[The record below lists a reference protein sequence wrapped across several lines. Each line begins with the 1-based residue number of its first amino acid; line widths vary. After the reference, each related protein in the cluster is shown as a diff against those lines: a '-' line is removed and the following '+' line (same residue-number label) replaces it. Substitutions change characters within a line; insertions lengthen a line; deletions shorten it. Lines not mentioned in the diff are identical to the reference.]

1 MKFSY
6 TYVKDMASGSK
17 GTLVFRIIDWSI
29 NSTLLCLARVGK
41 TSISLRFVNNV
52 FNASQMSTV
61 DASFLAKKVQ
71 VGERSVNLN
80 IWDTAG

>member
-1 MKFSY
+1 MH
-6 TYVKDMASGSK
+6 G
-17 GTLVFRIIDWSI
+17 RIADSVLI
-29 NSTLLCLARVGK
+29 LYHLLARVGK

-52 FNASQMSTV
+52 FNAAQMSTV